1 MAELDSLDGIS
12 MMKSVNG
19 VGLGPFVLALF
30 GKTCAAVDFFIFS
43 LVMIFTYALATST
56 RISEVNMS
64 SLGLLSSTFFLI
76 LWHILPKLIRV
87 KLGG

>member
-43 LVMIFTYALATST
+43 LVMIFRWVDVPRY
-56 RISEVNMS
+56 
-64 SLGLLSSTFFLI
+64 LGNLSNEERLSSKMSKKCSCSNAYVTSYS
-76 LWHILPKLIRV
+76 
-87 KLGG
+87 